1 MVETAEG
8 KLWFEVVTYGG
19 RKPTG
24 IDAIAW
30 ALKAEK
36 LGAGE
41 FLVTSMDKDGTKDG
55 YDIELTRAISER
67 VNVPIIA
74 SGGAGIPKTPPRR
87 LHRGQGGC
95 GVGGFNIPL
104 QPVPCASGEGLL
116 AQDGGDY

>member
-1 MVETAEG
+1 MVDTAEG

-24 IDAIAW
+24 IDALAW
-30 ALKAEK
+30 ALQAEK

-41 FLVTSMDKDGTKDG
+41 FLVTSMDRDGTKDG

-74 SGGAGIPKTPPRR
+74 SGGAGTPKHLSKSSQREKQMQR
-87 LHRGQGGC
+87 WQ
-95 GVGGFNIPL
+95 L
-104 QPVPCASGEGLL
+104 QFSTTTSTQFQL
-116 AQDGGDY
+116 